1 MSQFK
6 WICILDSLCLFYVW
20 SSWASLTEGK
30 GAESGLRLKGIHIY
44 LFHIFISYIFPHFS
58 DWCGLI
64 FWQALVLETLLGAP
78 PRSEITTA
86 LSNLSTPS
94 NRSRWGWGWW
104 WRHLTCWGR
113 RWWWCWRWRWC
124 RRGWAWWCQG
134 GGRRSRAARGTWRCP
149 SSSRL
154 LHRVAG
160 RRSWGWLWLQW
171 WWWWPLHHDDV
182 WWWCGVCVCVTEN
195 TSLTVSQWP
204 PVLPKWSP
212 DDMNPSELIWFS
224 LKKISTLKM
233 SDSIGSVGGYLRSDQ
248 FRDHLTELITWLYKL
263 TYIH

>member
-1 MSQFK
+1 MWFCTETVKILHTQLNSNKKASKINDICAFSLFLFLVKIGAIYPLLVCKAFGPKIRTCKFFDKSQVWEK
-6 WICILDSLCLFYVW
+6 GLRAVYVW
-20 SSWASLTEGK
+20 RG
-30 GAESGLRLKGIHIY
+30 
-44 LFHIFISYIFPHFS
+44 FISLPYSYFLNFVPHFS

-182 WWWCGVCVCVTEN
+182 WWWCGVCVCVT
-195 TSLTVSQWP
+195 
-204 PVLPKWSP
+204 
-212 DDMNPSELIWFS
+212 
-224 LKKISTLKM
+224 KI
-233 SDSIGSVGGYLRSDQ
+233 
-248 FRDHLTELITWLYKL
+248 H
-263 TYIH
+263 H

>member
-1 MSQFK
+1 MFEVV
-6 WICILDSLCLFYVW
+6 D
-20 SSWASLTEGK
+20 WASLTEEK
-30 GAESGLRLKGIHIY
+30 GAEGGLRLKGIHIY

-154 LHRVAG
+154 LHQVAD
-160 RRSWGWLWLQW
+160 RRSWWRIVVTIMMIIFIL
-171 WWWWPLHHDDV
+171 
-182 WWWCGVCVCVTEN
+182 WWCVVATWRMCVSRKYITNGLPMAPSTPKVVTRWYESIRVDLIQFEKDFN
-195 TSLTVSQWP
+195 TQNV
-204 PVLPKWSP
+204 
-212 DDMNPSELIWFS
+212 
-224 LKKISTLKM
+224 
-233 SDSIGSVGGYLRSDQ
+233 R
-248 FRDHLTELITWLYKL
+248 
-263 TYIH
+263 